1 MTSGYLLI
9 DQKMNTI
16 ILPRDDPDL
25 VEFLRYKPGYP
36 RNIDKAHQ
44 HQTLKE
50 LDKDV
55 RAYLK
60 GEYDDSAPAE

>member
-16 ILPRDDPDL
+16 ILPKDDPDL

-44 HQTLKE
+44 LQTLKE